1 MKYKWDEW
9 DIRNGG
15 VCEMYANGK
24 LVYKFFSREIG
35 YALSKAQSLEVT
47 LLEHPFD
54 FLNPEKEAGR
64 KIWYYGLPATIRIG
78 VEPGEIGI
86 VPDYSYMSKSD
97 WWKELKNKKTK
108 ITPEGYKKD
117 EDDFMDDDDFN
128 ENMRTG
134 GWINHGDALWDGMIW
149 WFRD

>member
-1 MKYKWDEW
+1 
-9 DIRNGG
+9 
-15 VCEMYANGK
+15 
-24 LVYKFFSREIG
+24 
-35 YALSKAQSLEVT
+35 VT

-64 KIWYYGLPATIRIG
+64 KIWYYGLPATIKLG

-97 WWKELKNKKTK
+97 WWRELKNKKTK
-108 ITPEGYKKD
+108 ITPDGYKKNDDDVWD
-117 EDDFMDDDDFN
+117 EDEFN
-128 ENMRTG
+128 EDMRTG
-134 GWINHGDALWDGMIW
+134 GWINHGDALWDGMIG